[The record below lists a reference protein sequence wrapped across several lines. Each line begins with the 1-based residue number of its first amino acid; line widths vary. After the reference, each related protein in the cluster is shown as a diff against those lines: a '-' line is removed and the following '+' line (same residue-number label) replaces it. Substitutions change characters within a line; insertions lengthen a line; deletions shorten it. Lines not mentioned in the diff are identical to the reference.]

1 MITLRHAQDR
11 GHANFGWLSS
21 YHTFSFGNY
30 YDPEHMGYSHLRVI
44 NDDTVIAGAGFDTH
58 GHRDMEILS
67 LVLEGKIAHKDSA
80 GNIKELPAGEYQLMS
95 AGQGI
100 YHSEFNA
107 SKTDVLKFLQ
117 IWIQPNQRGG
127 QPGYQQ
133 KAFSQ
138 TQGFTTIITPD
149 GKNGTL
155 HVKQDM
161 QLIQLIL
168 EDQPTATWQADSQR
182 HYYLHLI
189 EGELS
194 LGNDITMHPGDG
206 AKIENVTEINIE
218 KLNNKRVKALL
229 FDLV

>member
-1 MITLRHAQDR
+1 MITIRNAQDR
-11 GHANFGWLSS
+11 GKANFGWLNSN
-21 YHTFSFGNY
+21 HTFSFGSY
-30 YDPEHMGYSHLRVI
+30 YDPKQMGFSHLRVI
-44 NDDTVIAGAGFDTH
+44 NDDTVTPGAGFETH
-58 GHRDMEILS
+58 GHKDMEILS

-95 AGQGI
+95 AGKGI

-107 SKTDVLKFLQ
+107 SKKDMLKFLQ
-117 IWIQPNQRGG
+117 IWIQPNQLGG
-127 QPGYQQ
+127 EPGYQQ

-138 TQGFTTIITPD
+138 EQGFTTIITPN

-155 HVKQDM
+155 HIKQDM

-168 EDQPTATWQADSQR
+168 EDELKATWQADNNR
-182 HYYLHLI
+182 RYYVHVI

-194 LGNDITMHPGDG
+194 LGDGISIRPGDG
-206 AKIENVTEINIE
+206 AKIEDVSTIQLDKIGDQ
-218 KLNNKRVKALL
+218 RVKALL

>member
-1 MITLRHAQDR
+1 MITIRNAQDR
-11 GHANFGWLSS
+11 GKANFGWLNSN
-21 YHTFSFGNY
+21 HTFSFGSY
-30 YDPEHMGYSHLRVI
+30 YDPKHMGFSHLRVI
-44 NDDTVIAGAGFDTH
+44 NDDTVTPGAGFETH
-58 GHRDMEILS
+58 GHKDMEILS

-95 AGQGI
+95 AGKGI

-107 SKTDVLKFLQ
+107 SKKDMLKFLQ
-117 IWIQPNQRGG
+117 IWIQPNQLGG
-127 QPGYQQ
+127 EPGYQQ

-138 TQGFTTIITPD
+138 EQGFITIITPN

-155 HVKQDM
+155 HIKQDM

-168 EDQPTATWQADSQR
+168 EDELKATWQADNNR
-182 HYYLHLI
+182 RYYVHVI

-194 LGNDITMHPGDG
+194 LGDGISIRPGDG
-206 AKIENVTEINIE
+206 AKIEDVSTIQFDKIGDQ
-218 KLNNKRVKALL
+218 RVKALL

>member
-1 MITLRHAQDR
+1 MITIRNAQDR
-11 GHANFGWLSS
+11 GKANFGWLNSN
-21 YHTFSFGNY
+21 HTFSFGSY
-30 YDPEHMGYSHLRVI
+30 YDPKHMGFSHLRVI
-44 NDDTVIAGAGFDTH
+44 NDDTVTPGAGFETH
-58 GHRDMEILS
+58 GHKDMEILS

-95 AGQGI
+95 AGKGI

-107 SKTDVLKFLQ
+107 SKKDMLKFLQ
-117 IWIQPNQRGG
+117 IWIQPNQLGG
-127 QPGYQQ
+127 EPGYQQ

-138 TQGFTTIITPD
+138 EQGFTTIITPN

-155 HVKQDM
+155 HIKQDM

-168 EDQPTATWQADSQR
+168 EDELKATWQADNNR
-182 HYYLHLI
+182 RYYVHVI

-194 LGNDITMHPGDG
+194 LGDGISVRPGDG
-206 AKIENVTEINIE
+206 AKIEDVSTIQFDKIGDQ
-218 KLNNKRVKALL
+218 RVKALL

>member
-1 MITLRHAQDR
+1 MITIRNAQDR
-11 GHANFGWLSS
+11 GKANFGWLNSN
-21 YHTFSFGNY
+21 HTFSFGSY
-30 YDPEHMGYSHLRVI
+30 YDPKHMGFSHLRVI
-44 NDDTVIAGAGFDTH
+44 NDDTVTPGAGFETH
-58 GHRDMEILS
+58 GHKDMEILS

-95 AGQGI
+95 AGKGI

-107 SKTDVLKFLQ
+107 SKKDMLKFLQ
-117 IWIQPNQRGG
+117 IWIQPNQLGG
-127 QPGYQQ
+127 EPGYQQ

-138 TQGFTTIITPD
+138 EQGFTTIITPN

-155 HVKQDM
+155 HIKQDM

-168 EDQPTATWQADSQR
+168 EDELKATWQADNNR
-182 HYYLHLI
+182 RYYVHVI

-194 LGNDITMHPGDG
+194 LGDGISVRPGDG
-206 AKIENVTEINIE
+206 AKIEDVSTIQFDKISDQ
-218 KLNNKRVKALL
+218 RVKALL